1 MAHRFE
7 ETSQLAL
14 STGSKANTK
23 LAGERL
29 DLASFPSGPLGPAH
43 SCSTCRSE
51 QSTNCGSRSC
61 LIPGA
66 SSCKR
71 TSPLALP
78 SLESEPWIRGVRPH
92 PRRVVSG
99 ADDAPSSIPHSS

>member
-14 STGSKANTK
+14 STGSSANTK

-29 DLASFPSGPLGPAH
+29 DLASFPSGPAH

-78 SLESEPWIRGVRPH
+78 SLESKPWIRSVRPH

-99 ADDAPSSIPHSS
+99 SDDAPSSIPHSC